1 MKKIIFGLLV
11 VALVLG
17 LTACSQEFSGKMGQG
32 MNKMGNN
39 IYGIKFNSAEVDKA
53 SSAVGDS
60 IAEDGSVNI
69 DKAAGFMKMLD
80 GIKKSE
86 QKTEA
91 LRENLQESA
100 GTTGTQLAASIE
112 GTMAALES
120 KIATLEDGNQKT
132 VANVILS
139 ALESVETSVSDDPTK
154 AEVATVAILNEMAK
168 TVTDLDDDSIENIA
182 AKGQEALDALLIV
195 TGLGSIDLL
204 GELGLQDI
212 MGGGS
217 ESKAVG
223 GSNSGNL
230 FQPVVAGLTELIS
243 ADGKFSQTSY
253 NSFILQA
260 KIMRSAYDMI
270 SLQYVR
276 NASSYDD
283 YDILLKTNINHDLDA
298 EDLAKYIVSWLF
310 VEFDNILG
318 SDVIGSTLGAMVNET
333 NYNKLTDLGNENKQF
348 DEEALHSAG
357 PVFFDAAFL
366 AFGINLEAISEFR
379 LPQATNYMED
389 QLMEAVL
396 KADLQAKV
404 EDDLWNQAISDPES
418 SYFGTAADDAEQKA
432 AFLDENFIEVFS
444 ATDDAYSQYNIP
456 EDPTMLEEVPENLE
470 ELQEARAAALRAVLL
485 SEEFGYTDDTLQEAM
500 DEKLKEKKETD
511 AMFSMLAIMIQL
523 SQIFNPETGKEK
535 VKDLSAAVQAL
546 PGDFMRF
553 VGTSVVILR
562 DSEWDG
568 SLLAIAGVPSNEEHK
583 IKYMFT
589 ALGENLLGGL
599 MGADE

>member
-1 MKKIIFGLLV
+1 MII
-11 VALVLG
+11 G
-17 LTACSQEFSGKMGQG
+17 LTACSQDLSSKMGAN
-32 MNKMGNN
+32 MHKMGNN
-39 IYGIKFNSAEVDKA
+39 IYGIKANMAEVNKA
-53 SSAVGDS
+53 ASAVDS
-60 IAEDGSVNI
+60 SVDGEGNVDIN
-69 DKAAGFMKMLD
+69 KAANIIKLLD

-86 QKTEA
+86 QKTDA
-91 LRENLQESA
+91 LRESLQESA
-100 GTTGTQLAASIE
+100 GTTDAQLAASIE
-112 GTMAALES
+112 STKTALED
-120 KIATLEDGNQKT
+120 KIDSFEGNQKT

-139 ALESVETSVSDDPTK
+139 ALDSVESSVSADPTK

-195 TGLGSIDLL
+195 TGLGSMDLL

-212 MGGGS
+212 MGGGAG
-217 ESKAVG
+217 SKAVED
-223 GSNSGNL
+223 SNSGSL
-230 FQPVVAGLTELIS
+230 FQPVVAGLTELVS
-243 ADGKFSQTSY
+243 ADGKFSQRKY

-260 KIMRSAYDMI
+260 RIMRSAYDMI

-276 NASSYDD
+276 NAASYDD
-283 YDILLKTNINHDLDA
+283 YDILLKANINHDLDA

-310 VEFDNILG
+310 TEFDNILG
-318 SDVIGSTLGAMVNET
+318 SEVIGSTLGAMLNET

-348 DEEALHSAG
+348 DEDALHAAG
-357 PVFFDAAFL
+357 PVFFDAAFS
-366 AFGINLEAISEFR
+366 AFGINLEAISEFK

-396 KADLQAKV
+396 KADIQAKV
-404 EDDLWNQAISDPES
+404 EDDLWNQAIADSES
-418 SYFGTAADDAEQKA
+418 NYFGMSADDAEQKA

-456 EDPTMLEEVPENLE
+456 EDPTMMEEVPENLE
-470 ELQEARAAALRAVLL
+470 ELQTARATALRAVLL
-485 SEEFGYTDDTLQEAM
+485 SEEFGYTEDTLQEAM

-523 SQIFNPETGKEK
+523 SQIFDPETGKEK
-535 VKDLSAAVQAL
+535 VKDLSEAVQAL

-583 IKYMFT
+583 IEYMFN

-599 MGADE
+599 MGAEE

>member
-1 MKKIIFGLLV
+1 MII
-11 VALVLG
+11 G
-17 LTACSQEFSGKMGQG
+17 LTACSQDLSSKMGAN
-32 MNKMGNN
+32 MHKMGNN
-39 IYGIKFNSAEVDKA
+39 IYGIKANMADVNKA
-53 SSAVGDS
+53 ASAVDS
-60 IAEDGSVNI
+60 SVDSDGNVDIN
-69 DKAAGFMKMLD
+69 KAANIIKLLD

-86 QKTEA
+86 QKTDA
-91 LRENLQESA
+91 LRESLQESA
-100 GTTGTQLAASIE
+100 GTTDAQLAASIE
-112 GTMAALES
+112 STKTALED
-120 KIATLEDGNQKT
+120 KIDSFEGNQKT

-139 ALESVETSVSDDPTK
+139 ALDSVESSVSADPTK

-195 TGLGSIDLL
+195 TGLGSMDLL

-212 MGGGS
+212 MGGGAG
-217 ESKAVG
+217 SKAVED
-223 GSNSGNL
+223 SNSGSL
-230 FQPVVAGLTELIS
+230 FQPVVAGLTELVS
-243 ADGKFSQTSY
+243 ADGKFSQRKY

-260 KIMRSAYDMI
+260 RIMRSAYDMI

-276 NASSYDD
+276 NAASYDD
-283 YDILLKTNINHDLDA
+283 YDILLKANINHDLDA

-310 VEFDNILG
+310 TEFDNILG
-318 SDVIGSTLGAMVNET
+318 SEVIGSTLGAMLNET

-348 DEEALHSAG
+348 DEDALHAAG
-357 PVFFDAAFL
+357 PVFFDAAFS
-366 AFGINLEAISEFR
+366 AFGINLEAISEFK

-396 KADLQAKV
+396 KADIQAKV
-404 EDDLWNQAISDPES
+404 EDDLWNQAIADSES
-418 SYFGTAADDAEQKA
+418 NYFGMSADDAEQKA

-456 EDPTMLEEVPENLE
+456 EDPTMMEEVPENLE
-470 ELQEARAAALRAVLL
+470 ELQTARATALRAVLL
-485 SEEFGYTDDTLQEAM
+485 SEEFGYTEDTLQEAM

-523 SQIFNPETGKEK
+523 SQIFDPETGKEK
-535 VKDLSAAVQAL
+535 VKDLSEAVQAL

-583 IKYMFT
+583 IEYMFN

-599 MGADE
+599 MGAEE